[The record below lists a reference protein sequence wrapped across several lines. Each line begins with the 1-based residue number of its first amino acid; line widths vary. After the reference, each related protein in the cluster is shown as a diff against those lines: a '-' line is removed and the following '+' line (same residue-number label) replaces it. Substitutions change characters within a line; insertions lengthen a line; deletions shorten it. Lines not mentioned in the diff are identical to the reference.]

1 MTDKELRKLSREDLL
16 EMLVS
21 QSKEVERLKEEKI
34 SLIKQLKYFQG
45 EFQKVGSLDAI
56 LIRMGYPPMNNSS
69 SPETALDELIRQ
81 YENEESTS
89 EFFEEPETSDS
100 DDNQNVRKKQT
111 KKPDKQGRL
120 KEALVCSNSRIQYS
134 CLNS

>member
-45 EFQKVGSLDAI
+45 EFQKAASLDAI
-56 LIRMGYPPMNNSS
+56 LSRMGYPPMNNSS
-69 SPETALDELIRQ
+69 SPETALDELLHQ
-81 YENEESTS
+81 YESEESTS
-89 EFFEEPETSDS
+89 DFFEKDETSDS
-100 DDNQNVRKKQT
+100 DGRQSVRKKQA
-111 KKPDKQGRL
+111 KEPDTQGRI
-120 KEALVCSNSRIQYS
+120 KEALDWTKMLIDRNKK
-134 CLNS
+134 